1 MLIIET
7 SKKFDKDLKILVKN
21 GFDLK
26 LLYKVVGNLSTEQ
39 PLEPKYKDHPLKG
52 GLKDFR
58 ECHLKPDLLL
68 VYQIKKQENT
78 LAQVYKAI
86 NKLSQIEWFKKSV
99 RDIRAF
105 KVEDFSDFT
114 EIVKS

>member
-1 MLIIET
+1 MIET

-26 LLYKVVGNLSTEQ
+26 LLYKVVGNLAKEQ

-52 GLKDFR
+52 ALKDFR
-58 ECHLKPDLLL
+58 ECHLQLDLLL

-78 LAQVYKAI
+78 LS
-86 NKLSQIEWFKKSV
+86 LV
-99 RDIRAF
+99 RLGSHSELFNPPTQFITL
-105 KVEDFSDFT
+105 K
-114 EIVKS
+114 

>member
-1 MLIIET
+1 MLMIET

-26 LLYKVVGNLSTEQ
+26 LLYKVVENLAKEQ

-58 ECHLKPDLLL
+58 ECHLKPIYCLS
-68 VYQIKKQENT
+68 IKSKNKKT
-78 LAQVYKAI
+78 L
-86 NKLSQIEWFKKSV
+86 
-99 RDIRAF
+99 
-105 KVEDFSDFT
+105 
-114 EIVKS
+114 

>member
-1 MLIIET
+1 MLTIET
-7 SKKFDKDLKILVKN
+7 SKKFDKDLKILIKN

-26 LLYKVVGNLSTEQ
+26 LLYKVVGNLATEQ
-39 PLEPKYKDHPLKG
+39 PLAPKYRDHPLKG
-52 GLKDFR
+52 ALKDFR

-68 VYQIKKQENT
+68 VYQIKKQENI

-99 RDIRAF
+99 RDTRAF
-105 KVEDFSDFT
+105 KVEDFSGFT
-114 EIVKS
+114 

>member
-26 LLYKVVGNLSTEQ
+26 LLYKVVENLAKEQ
-39 PLEPKYKDHPLKG
+39 PLAPQYKDHPLKG
-52 GLKDFR
+52 ALKDFR

-68 VYQIKKQENT
+68 VYQIK
-78 LAQVYKAI
+78 
-86 NKLSQIEWFKKSV
+86 NKKRPSF
-99 RDIRAF
+99 
-105 KVEDFSDFT
+105 
-114 EIVKS
+114 